1 MFICTHQIL
10 GTFQET
16 SKFSSRIKKP
26 YRKENPETI
35 HPQFLK
41 NTDPFA
47 SRQQHVACIRTR
59 MHKYSEF
66 DTGSVGTNVN
76 YTDAGYNARSWT
88 QLAPIRVVN
97 NVETGRKCVTR

>member
-47 SRQQHVACIRTR
+47 SRQQHVACIRTNPECISIPNSIPEALGR
-59 MHKYSEF
+59 
-66 DTGSVGTNVN
+66 TLITPTPGTMP
-76 YTDAGYNARSWT
+76 
-88 QLAPIRVVN
+88 AP
-97 NVETGRKCVTR
+97 GRN